1 MKQLCILVT
10 LAFALAPAA
19 SFADPPE
26 SPTKQAGEHFDRGVA
41 MYGEADYRAA
51 LVEFKKAYEIAPNAA
66 VLYNLGQTY
75 YQLQNYAE
83 ALSAFEQYLQ
93 QSGESPSHEA
103 EVRAAIKTLKA
114 RVGKVMVTTN
124 VPGAEIIVD
133 DELAGKAPLSA
144 AIDVSIGHR
153 KITVL
158 HNGQNPET
166 RYVDVAAG
174 DLVKLEIDLTAPAG
188 EGGGQPLP
196 PAAEAQPTD
205 RTTLAIGGWIA
216 TGALAAGAIT
226 VGAIAWDTSS
236 QLQTLRNTFPAD
248 PNELNSKSSR
258 VTTLSA
264 VADGLGAAAI
274 IAGGFSLYWT
284 LTRHKGTE
292 VHAAFLPGGMMIAGT
307 FR

>member
-1 MKQLCILVT
+1 MKQLILLV
-10 LAFALAPAA
+10 ALGAIVATRA
-19 SFADPPE
+19 DADPPD
-26 SPTKQAGEHFDRGVA
+26 SPTKQAAEHFDRGVA

-83 ALSAFEQYLQ
+83 ALSAFEQYMQ

-124 VPGAEIIVD
+124 VPGAEITVD
-133 DELAGKAPLSA
+133 DELAGKAPMSA

-174 DLVKLEIDLTAPAG
+174 DLVKLEIDLAAPAG

-196 PAAEAQPTD
+196 PAADAQPTD
-205 RTTLAIGGWIA
+205 RTTLVIGGWIA
-216 TGALAAGAIT
+216 TGALTVGAIT

-236 QLQTLRNTFPAD
+236 QLQTLRNT
-248 PNELNSKSSR
+248 
-258 VTTLSA
+258 
-264 VADGLGAAAI
+264 
-274 IAGGFSLYWT
+274 
-284 LTRHKGTE
+284 
-292 VHAAFLPGGMMIAGT
+292 
-307 FR
+307 

>member
-1 MKQLCILVT
+1 MKQLL
-10 LAFALAPAA
+10 LLFALVALVATRA
-19 SFADPPE
+19 HADPAD
-26 SPTKQAGEHFDRGVA
+26 SPTKQAAEHFDRGVA

-83 ALSAFEQYLQ
+83 ALGAFQQYLA
-93 QSGESPSHEA
+93 QSGDSPSHLA
-103 EVRAAIKTLKA
+103 EVQAAINTLKS

-124 VPGAEIIVD
+124 LPGAEITVD
-133 DELAGKAPLSA
+133 DDLAGKSPLTA

-158 HNGQNPET
+158 HAGSQPET

-174 DLVKLEIDLTAPAG
+174 DLVKLEIDLGAPGNANG
-188 EGGGQPLP
+188 AQPLP
-196 PAAEAQPTD
+196 PAATAEPTD
-205 RTTLAIGGWIA
+205 RTNLAIGGWVA

-226 VGAIAWDTSS
+226 VGAIAWSTSN
-236 QLQTLRNTFPAD
+236 QLSDLRNSFPVD

-274 IAGGFSLYWT
+274 VAGGFSLYWT
-284 LTRHKGTE
+284 LTRHKQGNE
-292 VHAAFLPGGMMIAGT
+292 VRIAAVPGGVILAGA